1 MQTVSN
7 GVSQAPSAVKRAAIK
22 QSNGH
27 LQTTAAA
34 SKEKENVKHTFDKK
48 GDWSLMTATR

>member
-7 GVSQAPSAVKRAAIK
+7 GVNQAPPAPVKVAIK
-22 QSNGH
+22 QSNGG
-27 LQTTAAA
+27 
-34 SKEKENVKHTFDKK
+34 SKTKDKTENVKHTFDKK